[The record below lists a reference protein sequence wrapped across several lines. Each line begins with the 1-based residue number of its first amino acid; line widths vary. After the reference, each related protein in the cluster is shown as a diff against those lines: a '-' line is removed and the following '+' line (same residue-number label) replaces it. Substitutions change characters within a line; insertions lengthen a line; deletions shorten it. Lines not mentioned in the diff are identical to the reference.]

1 MVKQSTCGRVKG
13 TLQSFFWKLEV
24 STSIFYRTDVILD
37 VWPHKTSQWR
47 NKKKNPGMM
56 EILGKAT
63 RKSCMNACM
72 NAHIQVDVC
81 VDAIQTETRRTAT
94 LTSHA
99 SRVMLKV
106 LQARLQQCMNR
117 ELPDVQSGFGKGR
130 GTRDQIANIC
140 WIIEKSKRGPEK
152 HLFLLY
158 WLCQSLWL
166 CGSQLTVE
174 NSERDGNTR
183 PPNLPPEKSLCK
195 SRSNS

>member
-1 MVKQSTCGRVKG
+1 
-13 TLQSFFWKLEV
+13 
-24 STSIFYRTDVILD
+24 
-37 VWPHKTSQWR
+37 
-47 NKKKNPGMM
+47 MM

-140 WIIEKSKRGPEK
+140 WIIEKSKRVSEK

-158 WLCQSLWL
+158 
-166 CGSQLTVE
+166 
-174 NSERDGNTR
+174 
-183 PPNLPPEKSLCK
+183 
-195 SRSNS
+195 